1 VLDLHSEKLHRDFHN
16 MPSVT
21 AETSTTK
28 PSSETNSQTTTTIIN
43 STQTIEHVPRS
54 LTEKIIQIINITS
67 PPESAFIKLAPGSD
81 RYSFKTIK
89 NDEL

>member
-1 VLDLHSEKLHRDFHN
+1 MLDLHSEKLHRDFHN

-21 AETSTTK
+21 ETSTTK

-43 STQTIEHVPRS
+43 STQTIEHIPRS
-54 LTEKIIQIINITS
+54 LTDKIIPIINITS
-67 PPESAFIKLAPGSD
+67 PPESTFIKLAPGSD